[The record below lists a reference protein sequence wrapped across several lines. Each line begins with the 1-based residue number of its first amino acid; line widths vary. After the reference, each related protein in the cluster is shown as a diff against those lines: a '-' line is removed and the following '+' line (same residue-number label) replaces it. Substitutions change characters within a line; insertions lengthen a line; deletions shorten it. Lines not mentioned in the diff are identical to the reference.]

1 MTANN
6 VRQNR
11 FAKDSANTTTVTPVP
26 SPSISHPAAQSQ
38 QSGLAT
44 GKYEHFIEIGA
55 NEYKFNR
62 TVVSPED
69 LKKGKVK
76 PHRLNPRLR
85 LLLNKYSLYPLI
97 QQMRDNDQ
105 QKPIVAILSD
115 GVYWAID
122 GTRRTSAAIF
132 AEDLSLKVEYT
143 TDDVLESDI
152 KTYIEATDSK
162 ESWSAFERVVQME
175 AAYKELE
182 SQWRDGVDNSGVFQD
197 KDFIEHWNSTHEKKL
212 AKSSLS
218 KNKKIWTHLKEDFFK
233 SGNAN
238 RFDFNQLYKLATF
251 VDKSKGRGLGKYIFD
266 VSQKTFEEL
275 YSLELGSGEERV
287 EVNLQWD
294 YAKFESTFK
303 QNLNAHLS
311 SEDGKKGSDD
321 SPSIGKRAG
330 KDIEFKATRSTF
342 TAKIPGTVSE
352 DFMMK
357 LKKLISEELD
367 DVEIDTK

>member
-1 MTANN
+1 MAGGN

-11 FAKDSANTTTVTPVP
+11 FANDSTNAALASPVLAP
-26 SPSISHPAAQSQ
+26 SQPQSTAQMQ
-38 QSGLAT
+38 PTGLAT
-44 GKYEHFIEIGA
+44 GKYEHFIEIGS

-62 TVVSPED
+62 TLVSPED

-85 LLLNKYSLYPLI
+85 LLLNKYSLHPLI
-97 QQMRDNDQ
+97 QQMRENEQ

-115 GVYWAID
+115 GIYWTID

-132 AEDLSLKVEYT
+132 AEDLPLKVEYT

-197 KDFIEHWNSTHEKKL
+197 KDFIEHWNATHEKTL

-251 VDKSKGRGLGKYIFD
+251 VDKSKGKGLGKYIFD

-275 YSLELGSGEERV
+275 YSLELGTGEEGL
-287 EVNLQWD
+287 EANLQWD
-294 YAKFESTFK
+294 YVKFESTFK
-303 QNLNAHLS
+303 QNLNAYLTN
-311 SEDGKKGSDD
+311 EDDKKGSDD
-321 SPSIGKRAG
+321 SPTVGKRAG

-352 DFMMK
+352 EFMVK

-367 DVEIDTK
+367 DVEIDGN